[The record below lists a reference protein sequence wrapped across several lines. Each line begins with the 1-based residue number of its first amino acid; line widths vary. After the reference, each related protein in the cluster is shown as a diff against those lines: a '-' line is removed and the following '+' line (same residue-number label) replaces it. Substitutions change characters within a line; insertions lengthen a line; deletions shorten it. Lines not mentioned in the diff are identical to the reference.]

1 MKKFFTL
8 LSVMILL
15 LTACDAKPTT
25 ESKPYQN
32 NIEEKSSID
41 STASKPNPEIGSLNS
56 ETSTLT
62 PLESMPVVT
71 EPTLLTDHIFVSY
84 DRSKYE
90 HITSAKCYSTEF
102 QPITEDYAS
111 GLFGDK
117 PEISDD
123 GYGNTFLIAEK
134 ERGQLTHRRTNGIYS
149 LIYRTTQGDNFDTAV
164 YQHYTD
170 YSLEAEFDFISREN
184 LKNALNDK
192 LKAIIPTGITLSAY
206 AVNKEAYAG
215 NIAAI
220 VGDPIGDDSKDNII
234 SEIEWGEAD
243 DYYYITAEQL
253 VDNIPIFSGT
263 AGDID
268 TGTSTSGTNIKVIY
282 TKNGIEYL
290 GVTAPYVV
298 KDEVSP
304 EGNFISVEKAEEL
317 LKNKYDEFL
326 ISENVEYTGVR
337 LVYIP
342 LHSADG
348 LILTP
353 VWEFSNDG
361 EGLVTYFN
369 AYTGDEII

>member
-1 MKKFFTL
+1 MKKFFAL

-15 LTACDAKPTT
+15 LTACDAKST
-25 ESKPYQN
+25 ESNPYQSGN
-32 NIEEKSSID
+32 TKQSTYD
-41 STASKPNPEIGSLNS
+41 STTSKPNSENGSLNN
-56 ETSTLT
+56 ETSAPTT
-62 PLESMPVVT
+62 SENIPVVT
-71 EPTLLTDHIFVSY
+71 EPTLLTDRVFVSY
-84 DRSKYE
+84 NKSKYE
-90 HITSAKCYSTEF
+90 RTTSAKCYRVDF
-102 QPITEDYAS
+102 QPITEDFVT
-111 GLFGDK
+111 GLFNDK
-117 PEISDD
+117 PELSDD
-123 GYGNTFLIAEK
+123 GHGNTFLNAEK
-134 ERGQLTHRRTNGIYS
+134 ERGQLTHRPTSGIYS
-149 LIYRTTQGDNFDTAV
+149 LIYLTEQGDKFDTAV

-170 YSLEAEFDFISREN
+170 YSLNTEFDFISREN
-184 LKNALNDK
+184 LKTALNDK
-192 LKAIIPTGITLSAY
+192 LKAIIPAGVDFSAY

-220 VGDPIGDDSKDNII
+220 VGNPIGDDSKDNII

-253 VDNIPIFSGT
+253 IDNIPIFSGI

-268 TGTSTSGTNIKVIY
+268 AGTSTCGTSIKIIY

-353 VWEFSNDG
+353 VWEFSNDS

>member
-41 STASKPNPEIGSLNS
+41 STASKPSPENSNINS
-56 ETSTLT
+56 EISAPT
-62 PLESMPVVT
+62 PSENITVVT
-71 EPTLLTDHIFVSY
+71 EPILLTDHVFVSY
-84 DRSKYE
+84 DKSKYE
-90 HITSAKCYSTEF
+90 HISSAKCYSVEF
-102 QPITEDYAS
+102 QPITEDFVM
-111 GLFGDK
+111 GLFSDK

-123 GYGNTFLIAEK
+123 GYGNTFLNAED
-134 ERGQLTHRRTNGIYS
+134 ERGQLTHRAASGIYS
-149 LIYRTTQGDNFDTAV
+149 LIYRTSSGDNFDTAV

-170 YSLEAEFDFISREN
+170 YPLDKEFDFISREN
-184 LKNALNDK
+184 LKTALNDK

-234 SEIEWGEAD
+234 SEIEWGEAG

-253 VDNIPIFSGT
+253 VDNIPIFSGI

-268 TGTSTSGTNIKVIY
+268 AGTSTCGTDIKIIY

-290 GVTAPYVV
+290 GITAPYAV
-298 KDEVSP
+298 KDEVSSD
-304 EGNFISVEKAEEL
+304 ENFISIEKAEEL

-326 ISENVEYTGVR
+326 ISENVKYTDVR

-342 LHSADG
+342 LHSAVG
-348 LILTP
+348 LVLTP
-353 VWEFSNDG
+353 AWEFSNGDAD
-361 EGLVTYFN
+361 LVTYFN

>member
-1 MKKFFTL
+1 MKKNFAL
-8 LSVMILL
+8 LSVIILL
-15 LTACDAKPTT
+15 LTACDAKPT
-25 ESKPYQN
+25 ESNPYQN
-32 NIEEKSSID
+32 SIEEKSSSD
-41 STASKPNPEIGSLNS
+41 STASKPNPENGSLNS
-56 ETSTLT
+56 ETSTQV
-62 PLESMPVVT
+62 PLESLTIVT
-71 EPTLLTDHIFVSY
+71 EPTLLTDRVFVSY
-84 DRSKYE
+84 DKSKYE
-90 HITSAKCYSTEF
+90 HITSAKCYSVEF
-102 QPITEDYAS
+102 QPLTEDFAM

-123 GYGNTFLIAEK
+123 GYGNTFFKAED
-134 ERGQLTHRRTNGIYS
+134 ERGQLTHRRTSGIYS
-149 LIYRTTQGDNFDTAV
+149 LFYRTTQGDNFDTAV

-342 LHSADG
+342 LHSATG
-348 LILTP
+348 LVLTP
-353 VWEFSNDG
+353 AWEFSNGDAD
-361 EGLVTYFN
+361 LVTYFN

>member
-1 MKKFFTL
+1 MKKIAL
-8 LSVMILL
+8 LSVAILL
-15 LTACDAKPTT
+15 LTACDAQST
-25 ESKPYQN
+25 ESTPYQSSN
-32 NIEEKSSID
+32 TKQSTYDSTTSKPSSKNSSI
-41 STASKPNPEIGSLNS
+41 NS
-56 ETSTLT
+56 ETSSLT
-62 PLESMPVVT
+62 TSESTPIVAT
-71 EPTLLTDHIFVSY
+71 PTLLTDNVFVSY
-84 DRSKYE
+84 NKSKYE
-90 HITSAKCYSTEF
+90 KITSAKCYSVDF
-102 QPITEDYAS
+102 QPITEDFVS
-111 GLFGDK
+111 GLFNDK

-123 GYGNTFLIAEK
+123 GYGNTFFKTEN
-134 ERGQLTHRRTNGIYS
+134 EHGQLTHRPTSGIYS
-149 LIYRTTQGDNFDTAV
+149 LTYRTDQGDKFDTAV

-170 YSLEAEFDFISREN
+170 YSLKTEFDFISREN
-184 LKNALNDK
+184 IKNVLNDK

-220 VGDPIGDDSKDNII
+220 VGDSIGDDSKNNII

-243 DYYYITAEQL
+243 DYYYIIAEQL

-263 AGDID
+263 TGDID
-268 TGTSTSGTNIKVIY
+268 TGTSTSGTSIKVIY

-290 GVTAPYVV
+290 GVTAPYIV
-298 KDEVSP
+298 KGEVSP